1 MGRLDGTTA
10 RSSHCATHLA
20 RQRRLTLLVGIDG
33 TPAIRRVATGTELYA
48 RNIIEALA
56 ASRDARTMRVY
67 ANAVEA
73 PPWLPSGVEWRGI
86 PFPRAWTHW
95 RLRQALRRDRPD
107 VTFIPSHVLPFALG
121 LKSVVTIHDVGHRR
135 EPSSYSR
142 TARWYL
148 EATTRYAA
156 RRANRLI
163 AVSRSTADDLVRFYN
178 VPGGRITVVHSGVDP
193 RMRPQDPSK
202 VEEVLGRLGIG
213 GAYFLYVGRNHPRK
227 NLAMLRRAFDESRRR
242 GLTAEL
248 VLAGPGHEEGS
259 AGPVR
264 MLPYVPPDDL
274 PALYA
279 GAIALTLPSRFE
291 GFGFPALEA
300 MRCGTAVIAS
310 TAGALPEIIGTAGI
324 LLNPDDAG
332 AWSQAML
339 ELAHDPALQ
348 RRLIAAGAA
357 RSADFTWEAAAAK
370 TWTVLDAV
378 ARAGQPLTTDS

>member
-1 MGRLDGTTA
+1 V
-10 RSSHCATHLA
+10 
-20 RQRRLTLLVGIDG
+20 LVGVDG
-33 TPAIRRVATGTELYA
+33 TPAIRRFATGTEIYA
-48 RNIIEALA
+48 RSIIEALA
-56 ASRDARTMRVY
+56 VSRGARTMRVY
-67 ANAVEA
+67 ANAIEA
-73 PPWLPSGVEWRGI
+73 PRWLPSGVEWRGI
-86 PFPRAWTHW
+86 PFPRVWTHW
-95 RLRQALRRDRPD
+95 RLRQALRRERPD

-121 LKSVVTIHDVGHRR
+121 LKSVVTIHDIGHRR
-135 EPSSYSR
+135 EPQSYSR

-163 AVSRSTADDLVRFYN
+163 AVSKSTADDLARFYN

-193 RMRPQDPSK
+193 RMRPQDPSR
-202 VEEVLGRLGIG
+202 VDEVLARLGIG

-227 NLAMLRRAFDESRRR
+227 NLGMLRHAFDEARRR
-242 GLTAEL
+242 GLMAEL
-248 VLAGPGHEEGS
+248 VLAGPDHQEGS
-259 AGPVR
+259 QGAVR
-264 MLPYVPPDDL
+264 TLSYVPPDDL

-300 MRCGTAVIAS
+300 MRCGTAVIGS
-310 TAGALPEIIGTAGI
+310 TAGALPEIIGSAGI
-324 LLNPDDAG
+324 LLSADDAG

-357 RSADFTWEAAAAK
+357 RTADFTWEAAAAR
-370 TWTVLDAV
+370 TWGVLDGV
-378 ARAGQPLTTDS
+378 VRQGQPLTTES